1 MARAPVIFVPRVVSR
16 DEVTALADGP
26 DPTGPSGCVTLWP
39 PGTQRVHR
47 HTGSLSRVSA
57 DTRWARPV
65 RARRRLR
72 EKTIRSTFVLDSGN
86 GGGQPGRRAWVTNGA
101 GGQPRG
107 RAGGAGM
114 SGAMCAPNPAVIQ
127 VDPSSDTRRAS

>member
-72 EKTIRSTFVLDSGN
+72 EKTIRSTFVLDSRN
-86 GGGQPGRRAWVTNGA
+86 GGGQPGRRAWVKGCCRWSA
-101 GGQPRG
+101 
-107 RAGGAGM
+107 
-114 SGAMCAPNPAVIQ
+114 
-127 VDPSSDTRRAS
+127 

>member
-57 DTRWARPV
+57 DTRWEDLSGRGVAS
-65 RARRRLR
+65 ARRPFDQRLCS
-72 EKTIRSTFVLDSGN
+72 IQGMVVASPA
-86 GGGQPGRRAWVTNGA
+86 GGRVTNAA
-101 GGQPRG
+101 GCQPRG
-107 RAGGAGM
+107 RAGGAGV